1 MSTEAPLSNRHPLI
15 FIRHG
20 ETDWNRAGRFQ
31 GQRDIALNPLGRRQ
45 AERNGRAVAGILASG
60 AWDLVASPL
69 GRSVETMRIVLAAA
83 GRAGQEFRTD
93 PRLREASYGDWEGL
107 TLAEIDALDAG
118 VHERRALDKWKFV
131 PPAGE
136 SYAAVS
142 ERVAEWLGTLS
153 GPTLVVA
160 HAGTLRGLL
169 FRLSALS
176 AHEVAHSTVPHDRV
190 VLFTRERVL
199 TI

>member
-1 MSTEAPLSNRHPLI
+1 MPDRHPLI

-20 ETDWNRAGRFQ
+20 ETDWNRAARFQ
-31 GQRDIALNPLGRRQ
+31 GQHDVPLNALGRRQ

-60 AWDLVASPL
+60 AWDFVASPL
-69 GRSVETMRIVLAAA
+69 SRTVETMRIALAAA
-83 GRAGQEFRTD
+83 GRTDESFSTD
-93 PRLREASYGDWEGL
+93 PRLKEASYGDWEGL

-118 VHERRALDKWKFV
+118 VHERRALDKWGFV
-131 PPAGE
+131 PPSGE

-142 ERVAEWLGTLS
+142 ERVAEWLATLG

-160 HAGTLRGLL
+160 HAGIMRGLL
-169 FRLSALS
+169 FRLAALP
-176 AHEVAHSTVPHDRV
+176 ADKAPHFTVPHDRV
-190 VLFTRERVL
+190 ILFTRQRVL

>member
-1 MSTEAPLSNRHPLI
+1 MSGNVTERHPLI

-20 ETDWNRAGRFQ
+20 QTDWNRAERFQ
-31 GQRDIALNPLGRRQ
+31 GQRDIALNATGRRQ

-60 AWDLVASPL
+60 TWAFIASPL
-69 GRSVETMRIVLAAA
+69 GRTVDTMRIVLAAA
-83 GRAGQEFRTD
+83 GRTEDQFSTD
-93 PRLREASYGDWEGL
+93 ERLKECSYGEWEGL

-118 VHERRALDKWKFV
+118 VHDRRARDKWGFV

-142 ERVAEWLGTLS
+142 ERVAEWLMTLV

-160 HAGTLRGLL
+160 HAGILRGLL
-169 FRLSALS
+169 FRLSGIPADK
-176 AHEVAHSTVPHDRV
+176 APHFTVPHDRV
-190 VLFTRERVL
+190 ILFTRQRVL
-199 TI
+199 MI